1 MNLFEILLISIGL
14 AMDAFAIS
22 VCKGLSVKKID
33 YKKAS
38 IVGLYFGF
46 FQAFM
51 PFIGYIVGNTFEGF
65 IVSIDH
71 WIVFALLALI
81 GGNMIKETFSSENTK
96 ISDNVDFGSMFFLAI
111 ATSIDALAVGITF
124 AFLDV
129 NLFLAI
135 STIGI
140 TTFTLSAIGVIIG
153 SSFGNK
159 FEKKAEFVGG
169 IILILIGLKILLEH
183 LGVLC

>member
-1 MNLFEILLISIGL
+1 MNLFDILLISFGL

-22 VCKGLSVKKID
+22 VCKGLSVKKIN

-38 IVGLYFGF
+38 TVGLYFGF

-51 PFIGYIVGNTFEGF
+51 PFIGYIVGNTFESF

-71 WIVFALLALI
+71 SIVFALLGLI

-111 ATSIDALAVGITF
+111 ATSIDALAV
-124 AFLDV
+124 
-129 NLFLAI
+129 
-135 STIGI
+135 
-140 TTFTLSAIGVIIG
+140 
-153 SSFGNK
+153 
-159 FEKKAEFVGG
+159 E
-169 IILILIGLKILLEH
+169 
-183 LGVLC
+183 